1 MYRIGSL
8 RKTDTK
14 WYTELGLRWDISS
27 INIFGVNVSFDASK
41 YHQLNYEDIVKKIT
55 ATIGAWKNRG
65 LTLMGKFLIINS
77 LIAALFTY
85 KMSVL
90 PKLSE
95 MYIKRIEKLFNEFLW
110 DGKHPKIALSTLQ
123 LNKSDGGLGLVNLRL
138 KDEALKF
145 AWVAILTEVDF
156 VAQLAY
162 YQLCGTIQ
170 SEIWL
175 CNLQFEDVKS
185 LFDTNKFCPQ
195 VLECWTKINYK
206 QDIENRNEIMQQF
219 IWYNSNIRRE
229 GKPFLFRK
237 AYNDGL

>member
-1 MYRIGSL
+1 MGSL
-8 RKTDTK
+8 RKTDAKWHTK
-14 WYTELGLRWDISS
+14 LGLRWDISS
-27 INIFGVNVSFDASK
+27 INILGVNVSFDASK
-41 YHQLNYEDIVKKIT
+41 YHQLNYEDMVKKIT

-65 LTLMGKFLIINS
+65 LTLMGKVLIINS

-145 AWVAILTEVDF
+145 AWVAVLTEVDF

-162 YQLCGTIQ
+162 YQLCGTI
-170 SEIWL
+170 
-175 CNLQFEDVKS
+175 
-185 LFDTNKFCPQ
+185 
-195 VLECWTKINYK
+195 
-206 QDIENRNEIMQQF
+206 
-219 IWYNSNIRRE
+219 
-229 GKPFLFRK
+229 
-237 AYNDGL
+237 